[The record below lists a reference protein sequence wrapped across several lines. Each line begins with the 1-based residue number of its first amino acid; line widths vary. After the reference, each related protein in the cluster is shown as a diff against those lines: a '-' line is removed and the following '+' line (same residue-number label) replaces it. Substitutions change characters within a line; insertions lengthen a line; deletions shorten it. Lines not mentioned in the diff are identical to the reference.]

1 MAKQAIDLA
10 RERDAV
16 WFVGA
21 AEANYALTYVVTG
34 DFPAAIAAADRSADA
49 FQQFGDRDLVANAVI
64 TRALGLLQ
72 SGDYVGAQE
81 AYQMILIQQ
90 SDRVEE
96 PLFFQHVFH
105 AMASIVSRTGKPDL
119 AARLFGMASAEFDR
133 GGHPIRKVLID
144 IFNGYQDE
152 TRKALGREEYD
163 RIWSE
168 GYAVAKSDAIAEM
181 LALVSPPKPVDR
193 ALRPAPLN
201 LLSNREFEVLQYLV
215 AGKTDPEIANALFL
229 SPRTVSQHVS
239 NILSKL
245 QVPSRTAAAALAARK
260 FES

>member
-1 MAKQAIDLA
+1 
-10 RERDAV
+10 
-16 WFVGA
+16 
-21 AEANYALTYVVTG
+21 
-34 DFPAAIAAADRSADA
+34 
-49 FQQFGDRDLVANAVI
+49 
-64 TRALGLLQ
+64 
-72 SGDYVGAQE
+72 
-81 AYQMILIQQ
+81 
-90 SDRVEE
+90 
-96 PLFFQHVFH
+96 
-105 AMASIVSRTGKPDL
+105 MASIVSRTGKPDL